1 MTNQWSIR
9 QKRNSQKL
17 KKKRAGVKGAAALIQ
32 VALAVKVVDRPQV
45 AQARKSSLQ
54 KNKKKFFLN
63 RIVGANLLQ
72 ARCQESMK
80 RMKLWINQHRFP
92 EVVNYLL
99 KVKLSQWINKPPGAV
114 EEEEAGRQEA
124 AFKIWI
130 LCSNLLQALSSQLEA
145 EGEEI
150 KLVNRQNQLCQLRHL
165 WKGEVDPEK

>member
-1 MTNQWSIR
+1 
-9 QKRNSQKL
+9 L

-80 RMKLWINQHRFP
+80 RMKL
-92 EVVNYLL
+92 
-99 KVKLSQWINKPPGAV
+99 
-114 EEEEAGRQEA
+114 
-124 AFKIWI
+124 
-130 LCSNLLQALSSQLEA
+130 
-145 EGEEI
+145 
-150 KLVNRQNQLCQLRHL
+150 
-165 WKGEVDPEK
+165 